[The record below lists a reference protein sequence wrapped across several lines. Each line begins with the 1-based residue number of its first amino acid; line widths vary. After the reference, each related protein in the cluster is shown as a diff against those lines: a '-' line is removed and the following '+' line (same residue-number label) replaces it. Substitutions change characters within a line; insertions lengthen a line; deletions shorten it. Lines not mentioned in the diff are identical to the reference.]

1 MDAKHTDSQSSHRS
15 ESFFFPISIELSSQG
30 LLVVGGG
37 RQAYLE
43 TLKVLEY
50 GAHVDVIA
58 SHMVAEFSSLKE
70 THGTRINLL
79 REKFAG
85 DAIARAKQKKYVLIY
100 ALSYSDEE
108 NRAALE
114 LASELSALVYA
125 CDHLNSSTF
134 VPPTSIKRGHLKL
147 SASSDGISPLLE
159 EALMQRIEANL
170 ISDIDKYVLFL
181 SSLKEKMDTLKTS
194 IEPGCAYKTAREL
207 ASTEE
212 ILFAL
217 KRLNF
222 DEALNITDSIIAEAV
237 ATSSIKEGQ
246 I

>member
-1 MDAKHTDSQSSHRS
+1 MEAKS
-15 ESFFFPISIELSSQG
+15 FFPISIDLGSQT

-50 GAHVDVIA
+50 GARVDVIA
-58 SHMVAEFSSLKE
+58 SHMVAEFSNLRE
-70 THGTRINLL
+70 IHGTRVNLL

-85 DAIARAKQKKYVLIY
+85 DAIARAAQKKYSLIY

-108 NRAALE
+108 NRAAIK
-114 LASELSALVYA
+114 LAVDTHSLIYA
-125 CDHLNSSTF
+125 CDHLDCSTF
-134 VPPTSIKRGHLKL
+134 VPPTSVKRGHLKL
-147 SASSDGISPLLE
+147 SASTDGLSPSLE
-159 EALMQRIEANL
+159 EAVIQRLEAHL
-170 ISDIDKYVLFL
+170 LSDIDKYVLFL
-181 SSLKEKMDTLKTS
+181 SNLKEKVDSLKIST
-194 IEPGCAYKTAREL
+194 ERGLANKTIREM

-222 DEALNITDSIIAEAV
+222 DEALSVIDSVIAETTQTTTV
-237 ATSSIKEGQ
+237 KEGQ
-246 I
+246 T

>member
-1 MDAKHTDSQSSHRS
+1 MDAKQTAKHT
-15 ESFFFPISIELSSQG
+15 ENFFFPISIDLSSQS

-70 THGTRINLL
+70 IHGTRVNLL
-79 REKFAG
+79 REKFG
-85 DAIARAKQKKYVLIY
+85 EEAIARAKQKKYSLVY
-100 ALSYSDEE
+100 ALSYADEE
-108 NRAALE
+108 NRAAIE
-114 LASELSALVYA
+114 MARETSALIYA

-147 SASSDGISPLLE
+147 SASSDGLSPLLE
-159 EALMQRIEANL
+159 EALVQRIEAHL
-170 ISDIDKYVLFL
+170 LSDIDKYVLFL
-181 SSLKEKMDTLKTS
+181 SNLKERIDALKSS
-194 IEPGCAYKTAREL
+194 IEPSHANKTAREL

-212 ILFAL
+212 ILFAI

-222 DEALNITDSIIAEAV
+222 DEALSVTDSIIAEAV
-237 ATSSIKEGQ
+237 ATSSVKEGQ
-246 I
+246 T

>member
-1 MDAKHTDSQSSHRS
+1 MEAKS
-15 ESFFFPISIELSSQG
+15 FFPISIDLRSQN

-50 GAHVDVIA
+50 GAHVDVLA
-58 SHMVAEFSSLKE
+58 SHMVAEFSTLKE
-70 THGTRINLL
+70 IHGSRINLL

-85 DAIARAKQKKYVLIY
+85 DAIACAKQKKYSLIY
-100 ALSYSDEE
+100 ALSYADEE
-108 NRAALE
+108 NRAAIE
-114 LASELSALVYA
+114 MAEETHALVYA
-125 CDHLNSSTF
+125 CDHLQSSTF

-147 SASSDGISPLLE
+147 SATTDGLSPLLE
-159 EALMQRIEANL
+159 QALVQRIEAHL

-181 SSLKEKMDTLKTS
+181 SNLNEKIGALRTSTERGLGNKTV
-194 IEPGCAYKTAREL
+194 REL
-207 ASTEE
+207 GSTEE

-222 DEALNITDSIIAEAV
+222 DEALSIIDAVIAETTGA
-237 ATSSIKEGQ
+237 SSVREGQ
-246 I
+246 T

>member
-1 MDAKHTDSQSSHRS
+1 M
-15 ESFFFPISIELSSQG
+15 
-30 LLVVGGG
+30 LVVGGG

-50 GAHVDVIA
+50 GARVDVIA

-70 THGTRINLL
+70 IHGARINLL

-85 DAIARAKQKKYVLIY
+85 DTIARAKQKKYSLVY
-100 ALSYSDEE
+100 ALSYADEE
-108 NRAALE
+108 NRAAIE
-114 LASELSALVYA
+114 MGRETSALIYA

-147 SASSDGISPLLE
+147 SASSDGLSPLLE
-159 EALMQRIEANL
+159 EALVQRIEAHL
-170 ISDIDKYVLFL
+170 TSDIDKYVLFL
-181 SSLKEKMDTLKTS
+181 SNLKERIDALQSS
-194 IEPGCAYKTAREL
+194 IEPGLANKTVREL

-222 DEALNITDSIIAEAV
+222 DEALSVTDSIIAEAV
-237 ATSSIKEGQ
+237 ATSSVKEGQ
-246 I
+246 T